1 MKLPTTIKAM
11 LGLAA
16 LAVSWGVSS
25 ATAAT
30 ITLVGNGAGGGPV
43 FVTSGLTNINLGTR
57 LRVGT
62 FLDLTSLNNTI
73 SAFKS
78 GATDYSNTLLA
89 LNSNFSDLATGV
101 TNYGNASQT
110 GTGVSSSQ
118 VVFNTTANLAIN
130 GAASTAYNVFNGSIQ
145 SVTYSSSIGASKNL
159 YIWTAFN
166 NEIGIVRNAN
176 GTGTAAWTTPT
187 SDLSGVTLN
196 LSGLQASTGGALDSS
211 EILLGTGY
219 DYSTGSDLI
228 ALQAAVPEP
237 TTSVLIMLGGMVVLA
252 MRRKES

>member
-1 MKLPTTIKAM
+1 MKLNTTIKAM
-11 LGLAA
+11 LGLAMLA
-16 LAVSWGVSS
+16 LSWGVSS

-30 ITLVGNGAGGGPV
+30 VTLVGNGAGGGPV

-62 FLDLTSLNNTI
+62 FLDITTLNNTI
-73 SAFKS
+73 SAFRS
-78 GATDYSNTLLA
+78 GSTDYSNTLLA
-89 LNSNFSDLATGV
+89 LNNNFADLGTGV

-145 SVTYSSSIGASKNL
+145 NVTYSSSIGASKNL

-166 NEIGIVRNAN
+166 NEIAIVRNAN

-196 LSGLQASTGGALDSS
+196 LSGLQASAGGALDAS

-219 DYSTGSDLI
+219 DYSSGSDLI
-228 ALQAAVPEP
+228 ALEAVPEP
-237 TTSVLIMLGGMVVLA
+237 TTSALIMLGGAIVLA
-252 MRRKES
+252 MRRKQS